1 MWQFKLRTLDDLRT
15 LAADLGVAVEANEN
29 LSVLAE
35 PVQVGALVAPNSL
48 AVHPMEGCDG
58 DNHGRPGKLTWRRY
72 ERLAVGGAGLLWVE
86 AIAVV
91 PEGRANPQQLWLNET
106 TKDEFAELL
115 KRIRQLST
123 EQFGQEHRPIIV
135 AQLTHSGRYSKP
147 QGVAEPI
154 IPQQDPYRDLTVPKR
169 TPISDDYLDRLVEAY
184 VSAARLAFEVGFDGV
199 DIKSCHGYL
208 INELL
213 ACHTRP
219 GKYGGSFENR
229 TRFLLSVI
237 DRIRREI
244 AEDKLLTVRLG
255 IYDAIPYPYGWAV
268 DKLDQ
273 TKPDLAEPRQL
284 IALLA
289 DRGVR
294 LINTTIANPYYNPH
308 YGRPFNQPTK
318 NGYEEPEHP
327 LVGVSRMIQLTADL
341 QKAFPAVAMVGTG
354 YSWLRTLMP
363 YVAAASK
370 ANGWA
375 AFVGVGRMAFAYPD
389 FAKDILQKG
398 KLDANKVCLACSA
411 CTQIMRDGGMTG
423 CVIRDNKIYGPIYK
437 HGRMSNKDN
446 LVRLAASCLQCQEP
460 TCRQAC
466 PAGIDIPGFIRQFLD
481 GDEQSAYET
490 IRQANVLPEVCAWLC
505 PVEQQCQGHCLQ
517 RYIGDGSVPIADIQR
532 YLAEQAN
539 RKGWS
544 GLNVPEAA
552 TGKNVAIIGAGPAG
566 LACAAVL
573 IREGHTVTIYD
584 KGKTIGGMI
593 RSVIPSE
600 RQGQSL
606 SNEIDAIFQDVP
618 SDRMILRLGTELNAE
633 FNLDQIMDE
642 GFDAAFIGMGLPNA
656 MVSSDE
662 HIDGLWNALDFLAAA
677 RGKNQLD
684 LTGKQVAV
692 IGGGNTA
699 MDAAVAAKRH
709 GAEDVY
715 VIYRRSFDEMPA
727 WPDERDRAMA
737 AGVHFLILTQQL
749 SYHAEQGKLAWITVC
764 PTRLGKSDSSG
775 RRAPEPIKAS
785 SYAFNIN
792 VAIEAIGQ
800 EPPSDLEKLMSGV
813 TIKNGRIRTK
823 GDSFETHRRGVF
835 AGGDLVRGAST
846 VVAAVANG
854 MAAASQIDR
863 FLKDQHKPCP

>member
-1 MWQFKLRTLDDLRT
+1 
-15 LAADLGVAVEANEN
+15 
-29 LSVLAE
+29 
-35 PVQVGALVAPNSL
+35 
-48 AVHPMEGCDG
+48 
-58 DNHGRPGKLTWRRY
+58 
-72 ERLAVGGAGLLWVE
+72 
-86 AIAVV
+86 
-91 PEGRANPQQLWLNET
+91 
-106 TKDEFAELL
+106 
-115 KRIRQLST
+115 
-123 EQFGQEHRPIIV
+123 
-135 AQLTHSGRYSKP
+135 
-147 QGVAEPI
+147 
-154 IPQQDPYRDLTVPKR
+154 
-169 TPISDDYLDRLVEAY
+169 
-184 VSAARLAFEVGFDGV
+184 
-199 DIKSCHGYL
+199 
-208 INELL
+208 
-213 ACHTRP
+213 
-219 GKYGGSFENR
+219 
-229 TRFLLSVI
+229 
-237 DRIRREI
+237 
-244 AEDKLLTVRLG
+244 
-255 IYDAIPYPYGWAV
+255 
-268 DKLDQ
+268 
-273 TKPDLAEPRQL
+273 
-284 IALLA
+284 
-289 DRGVR
+289 
-294 LINTTIANPYYNPH
+294 
-308 YGRPFNQPTK
+308 
-318 NGYEEPEHP
+318 
-327 LVGVSRMIQLTADL
+327 
-341 QKAFPAVAMVGTG
+341 
-354 YSWLRTLMP
+354 
-363 YVAAASK
+363 
-370 ANGWA
+370 
-375 AFVGVGRMAFAYPD
+375 MAFAYPD

-446 LVRLAASCLQCQEP
+446 LLRLATSCLQCQEP

-466 PAGIDIPGFIRQFLD
+466 PAGIDIPQFISQFLE
-481 GDEQSAYET
+481 GHEKSAYET

-505 PVEQQCQGHCLQ
+505 PVEQQCEGHCLQ
-517 RYIGDGSVPIADIQR
+517 TYIGDGSVPIADIQR

-544 GLNVPEAA
+544 KLNVSEVA

-606 SNEIDAIFQDVP
+606 SNEIDAIFRDVP

-633 FNLDQIMDE
+633 FNLDQIMGE

-662 HIDGLWNALDFLAAA
+662 HIDGVWNALDFLAAA
-677 RGKNQLD
+677 RGENQLD
-684 LTGKQVAV
+684 LTGKHVAV

-699 MDAAVAAKRH
+699 MDAAVAAKQH

-727 WPDERDRAMA
+727 WPDERDRAMT

-749 SYHAEQGKLAWITVC
+749 SYHAEQGKLAWVTVC
-764 PTRLGKSDSSG
+764 PTRLGKPDSSG

-785 SYAFNIN
+785 SYAFNID

-800 EPPSDLEKLMSGV
+800 EPPSDLERLMPGV
-813 TIKNGRIRTK
+813 TIENGRIRTK
-823 GDSFETHRRGVF
+823 DNSFETHRPRVF

-846 VVAAVANG
+846 VVAAVADG

-863 FLKDQHKPCP
+863 FLKDQHNPCPQTGRDTHVR